1 MNNDTY
7 NPAEEKLVA
16 AVAYELGPTA
26 LEEAWANFGADAIQF
41 DADGNAWLH
50 IRHDRWASV
59 DDERG
64 VVLIDYRGGVRRAV
78 VVHDRTIVVAD
89 AVPLTAP
96 ANN

>member
-1 MNNDTY
+1 MTNDAY

-26 LEEAWANFGADAIQF
+26 LEEAWANYGADAIHF
-41 DADGNAWLH
+41 DEDGNAWLH
-50 IRHDRWASV
+50 IRPGRWASV

-64 VVLIDYRGGVRRAV
+64 VVLIDHRGDVRRAV
-78 VVHDRTIVVAD
+78 VVHDRAIVVAD